1 MATSTPPK
9 LDKPGAGLPFYEW
22 AVANYI
28 LVPIRLHTTSV
39 EKALAE
45 FESETAQMNAIAS
58 KLTTAQLGEQRL
70 IPRLA
75 GLEDSSRYWSVAM
88 ALEHLVI
95 VNSRAILLV
104 KALSKGTSPPG
115 KSSTADVKP
124 GEVDASTIVSKF
136 LANSQKY
143 LEVISTLNLEAHPQV
158 TFDHPWFGKMNA
170 KQWVLFAAPHMGI
183 HRRQIGEIVSRL

>member
-115 KSSTADVKP
+115 KGSTADVKP

>member
-1 MATSTPPK
+1 MANATIPK

-28 LVPIRLHTTSV
+28 LVPLRMSTTSV

-45 FESETAQMNAIAS
+45 VESESAQIDALVNS
-58 KLTTAQLGEQRL
+58 LSVAQLNEQRL
-70 IPRLA
+70 IPRLI
-75 GLEDSSRYWSVAM
+75 GLEDSSRFWSVAM
-88 ALEHLVI
+88 ALEHIVI
-95 VNSRAILLV
+95 VNSRALQLV
-104 KALSKGTSPPG
+104 KALSRGISPPG

-136 LANSQKY
+136 LSNSKEY
-143 LEVISTLNLEAHPQV
+143 VDLVSTLKLDAHPDV
-158 TFDHPWFGKMNA
+158 TYQHPWFGKMNA

-183 HRRQIGEIVSRL
+183 HRKQIAEIKNRL